1 MVGLN
6 KLSNYRFIISSF
18 AAALVL
24 VAGGTVW
31 AYYALRDITQPLI
44 LHYNGQY
51 GISQTGNIWN
61 LTGFGITGLVVL
73 TLNFGMSL
81 VFEQADSFWGKIVA
95 VASLILGILIFIGF
109 AAIISVN

>member
-1 MVGLN
+1 MNWQKIV
-6 KLSNYRFIISSF
+6 KFKIIIGSF

-24 VAGGTVW
+24 VAGGTMW
-31 AYYALRDITQPLI
+31 AYFALRGITQPLI
-44 LHYNGQY
+44 LHYNGQH

-81 VFEQADSFWGKIVA
+81 VFEQSDSLWGKIVA
-95 VASLILGILIFIGF
+95 VASLILGVLIFIGF